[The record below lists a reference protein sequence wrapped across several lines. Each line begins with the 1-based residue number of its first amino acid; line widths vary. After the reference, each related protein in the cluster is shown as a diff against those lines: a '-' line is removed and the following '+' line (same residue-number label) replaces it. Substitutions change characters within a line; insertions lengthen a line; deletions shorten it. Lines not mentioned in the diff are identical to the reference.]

1 LRDTRPGGRLSV
13 GRPRQR
19 GRWEPDYFYTGL
31 HSFVFVNEVDPGIN
45 IRTVI
50 DSVREFPRRQVLFAS
65 ELVGSSIGFAHL
77 RVEGEGD
84 LSGLQDF
91 IAGELWERGVHCEHS
106 TEVKV
111 AKQGEKLMGAKRTTP
126 EVLALVR
133 IKTAPRRLDEV
144 LETLSAE
151 TGELAETFR
160 GASIVAGNYDILLQL
175 GADEFQTVVDAVY
188 GPLQLVE
195 GIRQT
200 DTAFTDARRY
210 E

>member
-1 LRDTRPGGRLSV
+1 MSV
-13 GRPRQR
+13 VEE
-19 GRWEPDYFYTGL
+19 EPDYFYTGL
-31 HSFVFVNEVDPGIN
+31 HSFVFINEVDPGITV
-45 IRTVI
+45 RSVI
-50 DSVREFPRRQVLFAS
+50 DRVRELPRRQVLFAS
-65 ELVGSSIGFAHL
+65 ELVGSSIGFAHV
-77 RVEGEGD
+77 RVEEEGD
-84 LSGLQDF
+84 LSGLQDL
-91 IAGELWERGVHCEHS
+91 IGGELWQRGVHCEHS

-111 AKQGEKLMGAKRTTP
+111 AKQGAKLMGAKRTTP

-144 LETLSAE
+144 LETISAE
-151 TGELAETFR
+151 TGGLSQTFR

-175 GADEFQTVVDAVY
+175 GADEYQPVADAVY